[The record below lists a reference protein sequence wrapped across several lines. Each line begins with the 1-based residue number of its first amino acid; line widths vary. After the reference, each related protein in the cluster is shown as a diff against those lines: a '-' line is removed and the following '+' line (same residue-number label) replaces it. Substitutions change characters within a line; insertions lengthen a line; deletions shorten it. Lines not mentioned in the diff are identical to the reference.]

1 MTTYKEE
8 RNKYIGDLGKMP
20 IESIALIIIVAI
32 FAILI
37 VLFAI
42 VNALKMGAT
51 SRENAK
57 EYVSE
62 LTTQVAE
69 TINTDQNDM
78 KNMLSGISE
87 TIGLLY
93 SDGIDETSTK
103 EYLEKYLNAS
113 NNSSQFDYLVL
124 INTTKENIEVGQIPS
139 SLEGKFNEDLE
150 VVKQANDSSTPI
162 AYILD
167 DNILFASSVYDSNH
181 NFIGTLVSGANGED
195 LKRLINV
202 QIYRE
207 EDNFCLINNE
217 GKVLLAS
224 DAGRLKMLEEN
235 ADSLSEEM
243 TIFENDIKQRN
254 DGVLYITFPDGKEYL
269 LAYQPIEGE
278 DWIILILLPSNVFSE
293 VYESFVNS
301 AFICTIAAILIFI
314 ILVSLLV
321 ISYRK
326 ARKKLEEIAFTDELT
341 EGINNN
347 EFELRYAQLRRKADP
362 LNYSIVILDVRD
374 FKLINEAE
382 GFAYGDSVLKR
393 IYRAIKD
400 CLNENE
406 YEFVARRE
414 TDHFFVCL
422 KEHTAEDI
430 QKRIDEITANVNKD
444 NIENKREYKIEFEQ
458 GACIIYD
465 KNIDVATLQER
476 ARIARRFC
484 DKQNLNKCA
493 IYTDEIRNRVFEDK
507 KLDKLAEES
516 MKNHDFLVYYQPKV
530 SMSTG
535 KIKGAEALV
544 RWNHPEKGLI
554 SPALF
559 IPVLEDSGNISKLD
573 KYVYEDVCIWLANRQ
588 KSNKPM
594 FPISINLSR
603 NHFWKDNFLKEY
615 VDIADKYGV
624 NHDYIEFEIT
634 ETAFMGEEKHKK
646 IKDGIRQMH
655 ENGFRCS
662 VDDFG
667 VGYSS
672 LSLVHE
678 MDVDILKFDRS
689 FFLDLE
695 DEKSQKLVRSLINMA
710 NELQLGII
718 IEGIETQDQIDFL
731 KHEKCDVIQGYFYSK
746 PLPEKEFD
754 KWVDENLSK

>member
-1 MTTYKEE
+1 
-8 RNKYIGDLGKMP
+8 
-20 IESIALIIIVAI
+20 
-32 FAILI
+32 
-37 VLFAI
+37 
-42 VNALKMGAT
+42 
-51 SRENAK
+51 
-57 EYVSE
+57 
-62 LTTQVAE
+62 
-69 TINTDQNDM
+69 
-78 KNMLSGISE
+78 
-87 TIGLLY
+87 
-93 SDGIDETSTK
+93 
-103 EYLEKYLNAS
+103 
-113 NNSSQFDYLVL
+113 
-124 INTTKENIEVGQIPS
+124 
-139 SLEGKFNEDLE
+139 
-150 VVKQANDSSTPI
+150 
-162 AYILD
+162 
-167 DNILFASSVYDSNH
+167 
-181 NFIGTLVSGANGED
+181 
-195 LKRLINV
+195 
-202 QIYRE
+202 
-207 EDNFCLINNE
+207 
-217 GKVLLAS
+217 
-224 DAGRLKMLEEN
+224 
-235 ADSLSEEM
+235 
-243 TIFENDIKQRN
+243 
-254 DGVLYITFPDGKEYL
+254 
-269 LAYQPIEGE
+269 
-278 DWIILILLPSNVFSE
+278 
-293 VYESFVNS
+293 
-301 AFICTIAAILIFI
+301 
-314 ILVSLLV
+314 
-321 ISYRK
+321 
-326 ARKKLEEIAFTDELT
+326 
-341 EGINNN
+341 
-347 EFELRYAQLRRKADP
+347 
-362 LNYSIVILDVRD
+362 
-374 FKLINEAE
+374 
-382 GFAYGDSVLKR
+382 
-393 IYRAIKD
+393 
-400 CLNENE
+400 
-406 YEFVARRE
+406 
-414 TDHFFVCL
+414 
-422 KEHTAEDI
+422 
-430 QKRIDEITANVNKD
+430 
-444 NIENKREYKIEFEQ
+444 
-458 GACIIYD
+458 
-465 KNIDVATLQER
+465 
-476 ARIARRFC
+476 
-484 DKQNLNKCA
+484 
-493 IYTDEIRNRVFEDK
+493 
-507 KLDKLAEES
+507 